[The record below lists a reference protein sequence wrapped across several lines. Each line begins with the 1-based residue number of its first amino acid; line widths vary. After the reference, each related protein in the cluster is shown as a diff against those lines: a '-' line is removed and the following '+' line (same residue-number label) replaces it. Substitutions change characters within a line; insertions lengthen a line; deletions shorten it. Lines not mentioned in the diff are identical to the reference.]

1 MSIAVLCC
9 LCIIQAPAYVASPYI
24 SSNGV
29 FTFMPHINN
38 EYDYVSVNGYRFNP
52 LSEIPELPSGLQG
65 ETGYYIIQFTGPV
78 YSDMKQSLIYHGAR
92 ILEYLPFN
100 AFIVRMQPEKKQVI
114 ETLPWIRWI
123 GNYEPAYKISGLF
136 DEISHD
142 DRVIILLFLDTDIEE
157 TVSAITA
164 SGSEIL
170 DIQTSEHNRVVKVRA
185 SEEQCIAISH
195 IPGVMY
201 LEPFQESILVNEHAQ
216 WVTQTWDSGNRRIW
230 SKGLDGT
237 GQVVNTS
244 DSGILTSHNMFRDPA
259 YPITNWGDFP
269 NHRKIISY
277 QRPSGSSAAFGDNAA
292 GSWHGTH
299 TAGTICGDDSYV
311 SGTVLDDGMP
321 LKAKMYF
328 EDIGTA
334 AGGLSLPSNY
344 DNIWLPPYNGN
355 AGGAA
360 RVSSN
365 SWSQTSG
372 NSYTTTSR
380 MVDIFMWNHKDF
392 LICFSAANDGP
403 AANTVRPPA
412 TAKDCITA
420 GACGN
425 ASGANMM
432 ADFSSRGPTADNRL
446 KPTVTA
452 PGVSLRSSLGP
463 DDDSYSLMSGTSM
476 ASPCIGGNCA
486 LVRDYFASGFY
497 PTGEEIP
504 GNAWTYISAA
514 LVKAC
519 LVNSALPDIQG
530 STIPDNNTGWGRICL
545 DEVMY
550 FLNDIRQLAVWDD
563 THGVATGEY
572 SEYVV
577 TINNQSEPLKITVVW
592 TDYYGA
598 AYSNPA
604 LVNNLDLRVIGP
616 DATEYRGNQYSG
628 GQSIANPGSWDTR
641 NVEENV
647 RRDIPETGTWT
658 IRVTGTNVPQGTRQ
672 PYAVVVS
679 GGLGNLS
686 DPILHLAGSQ
696 IDDPSPGG
704 NGNGRIEPGET
715 VYLTDT
721 LGNASAAGVTNVNG
735 VLRTNS
741 SYITLIDS
749 TASFGS
755 IPSGGSAN
763 NGADRFYYSADGGTP
778 PGTVVDFT
786 LHLTGDG
793 GYNQDIEFTQ
803 MVGISGL
810 QVIWGPKQMEIE
822 PGDTHFIYGLGY
834 NTNNDRLYVA
844 NFYERKIYMYTSD
857 SFATYLGYI
866 PAPDTMGT
874 DIKYCSYDNTLWF
887 AGNNTR
893 RIYKIN
899 TSGTTLRWFGNPA
912 TVYPCGIAWLEP
924 QRTMFLSDRLNNSTS
939 SYIYRSDTMGTWD
952 LQIQV
957 PLTAYNATRC
967 LASDPYGPSPY
978 GGGDTTLLLIYTAFN
993 ASQTLDSTGLYE
1005 LDKEFGD
1012 VIQRVL
1018 FPGWNVRG
1026 VEYDPRDG
1034 NYWVTIAQNPN
1045 RSIVKILGFHGV
1057 PVGINETNTL
1067 VPRILLLAP
1076 PVPTPF
1082 TSRVTFTYVLPQ
1094 EMPMRLLL
1102 YDVAGRKVKTLVDEV
1117 MKPGMNTI
1125 DWNGRDD
1132 NGQQVAS
1139 GVYFCRL
1146 EAENI
1151 SRVQK
1156 VVYTR

>member
-1 MSIAVLCC
+1 MCIAVLCC
-9 LCIIQAPAYVASPYI
+9 LCLVQTPAYVSSPYI
-24 SSNGV
+24 SFNGIS
-29 FTFMPHINN
+29 TFSPPQYR
-38 EYDYVSVNGYRFNP
+38 EYDYISVNGYLFNP
-52 LSEIPELPSGLQG
+52 LNEMPELAPDLLG
-65 ETGYYIIQFTGPV
+65 ETGYYIVQFNGPV
-78 YSDMKQSLIYHGAR
+78 YNDMKQSLVLHDVH

-100 AFIVRMQPEKKQVI
+100 AFIVHIEPEKKEII
-114 ETLPWIRWI
+114 ETLPDIRWI

-136 DEISHD
+136 DEIPHD
-142 DRVIILLFLDTDIEE
+142 DRVIILLFLDTDIEKI
-157 TVSAITA
+157 VSAISAT
-164 SGSEIL
+164 GCQLL
-170 DIQTSEHNRVVKVRA
+170 DIQISEHNRVVTARA
-185 SEEQCIAISH
+185 SKDQCIAISH
-195 IPGVMY
+195 ISGVMY
-201 LEPFQESILVNEHAQ
+201 LEPFQESIIVNEHAQ
-216 WVTQTWDSGNRRIW
+216 WVTQTWESGNRRIW
-230 SKGLDGT
+230 NKGVDGT

-244 DSGILTSHNMFRDPA
+244 DTGILTSHNMFRDPA
-259 YPITNWGDFP
+259 YPITTWGDFP

-277 QRPSGSSAAFGDNAA
+277 QRPSGTSAAFGDNSA

-311 SGTVLDDGMP
+311 GGTVLDDGMP

-328 EDIGTA
+328 EDVGTA
-334 AGGLSLPSNY
+334 SGGLSLPGNY
-344 DNIWLPPYNGN
+344 DYIWQPPYDGN

-372 NSYTTTSR
+372 NSYTSTSR

-403 AANTVRPPA
+403 AANTVRPPG

-425 ASGANMM
+425 ASGANGM
-432 ADFSSRGPTADNRL
+432 ASFSSRGPTADNRL

-463 DDDSYSLMSGTSM
+463 NDDNYSLMSGTSM
-476 ASPCIGGNCA
+476 ASPCIGGNAA

-497 PTGEEIP
+497 PTGEEVP
-504 GNAWTYISAA
+504 ANAWTYISAA
-514 LVKAC
+514 MVKAC
-519 LVNSALPDIQG
+519 LVNGALPDIQG

-545 DEVMY
+545 DEALY
-550 FLNDIRQLAVWDD
+550 FMNDIRQLAVWDD

-572 SEYVV
+572 TEYMV
-577 TINNQSEPLKITVVW
+577 TVNNQSEPLKITLVW

-604 LVNNLDLRVIGP
+604 LVNNLDLRVTSP
-616 DATEYRGNQYSG
+616 SSTVYLGNVYSG
-628 GQSIANPGSWDTR
+628 GQSTTGGTADSR

-647 RRDIPETGTWT
+647 RRNIPETGTWT
-658 IRVTGTNVPQGTRQ
+658 IRITGTSVPQGTRQ

-679 GGLGNLS
+679 GGLGNLA
-686 DPILHLAGSQ
+686 DPILYIAGSQ

-721 LGNASAAGVTNVNG
+721 LGNASAAGATNVNG

-749 TASFGS
+749 TTTFGS
-755 IPSGGSAN
+755 VPSGGSAH
-763 NGADRFYYSADGGTP
+763 NGGDRFYYSADGGTP

-793 GYNQDIEFTQ
+793 GYTQDIEFTQ
-803 MVGISGL
+803 MIGVSGL
-810 QVIWGPKQMEIE
+810 QVIWGPKQLQIE

-857 SFATYLGYI
+857 SFVTYLGYI

-874 DIKYCSYDNTLWF
+874 DIKYCTYDNTLWF
-887 AGNNTR
+887 IGCNQKR
-893 RIYKIN
+893 VSKIN
-899 TSGTTLRWFGNPA
+899 LSGTVLRWFTNPA
-912 TVYPCGIAWLEP
+912 QTYPCGLAWLEP
-924 QRTMFLSDRLNNSTS
+924 QQKLFLSDRLNNSTT

-993 ASQTLDSTGLYE
+993 ASQILDSTGLYE
-1005 LDKEFGD
+1005 LDKEYGN

-1034 NYWVTIAQNPN
+1034 NYWVTIAQGPD

-1057 PVGINETNTL
+1057 PVGVKENNQPTSCAL
-1067 VPRILLLAP
+1067 VLAP

-1082 TSRVTFTYVLPQ
+1082 TTRVTFTYVLPK
-1094 EMPMRLLL
+1094 EMPAKLLL
-1102 YDVAGRKVKTLVDEV
+1102 YDVAGRKVKTLVDGV
-1117 MKPGMNTI
+1117 ITPGMKTV
-1125 DWNGRDD
+1125 DWNGKDD

-1146 EAENI
+1146 EVENI

>member
-1 MSIAVLCC
+1 MSIVLLCC
-9 LCIIQAPAYVASPYI
+9 LCIIQLPHHNPGPNITWTGRYT
-24 SSNGV
+24 
-29 FTFMPHINN
+29 FTPQYNE
-38 EYDYVSVNGYRFNP
+38 EYDYISINEYYFNP
-52 LSEIPELPSGLQG
+52 LIEIPDLTPELRH
-65 ETGYYIIQFTGPV
+65 ETGYYIVQFKGPISEV
-78 YSDMKQSLIYHGAR
+78 MKQILESCGAR
-92 ILEYLPFN
+92 ILEYIPFN
-100 AFIVRMQPEKKQVI
+100 AFIVHMTQEQKKMV
-114 ETLPWIRWI
+114 TLVPYVRWI
-123 GNYEPAYKISGLF
+123 GNYEPAYKISPLF
-136 DEISHD
+136 SAIEHDE
-142 DRVIILLFLDTDIEE
+142 RVVLFLFMDADVDE
-157 TVSAITA
+157 VITEIQN
-164 SGSEIL
+164 SGAGIIDVQLS
-170 DIQTSEHNRVVKVRA
+170 QYNKVVVVRA
-185 SEEQCIAISH
+185 SEKECAAISR
-195 IPGVMY
+195 IPGIMY
-201 LEPFQESILVNEHAQ
+201 LEPYQESVAFNEQAQ
-216 WVTQTWDSGNRRIW
+216 WVTQTWQTSYRRIW
-230 SKGLDGT
+230 NKGIDGT

-244 DSGILTSHNMFRDPA
+244 DTGILTSHNMFRDPA

-269 NHRKIISY
+269 SHRKIIAY
-277 QRPSGSSAAFGDNAA
+277 KLPTGSSAAFGDNSA

-311 SGTVLDDGMP
+311 GGSVADDGMP
-321 LKAKMYF
+321 FKAKMYF
-328 EDIGTA
+328 EDIGTSS
-334 AGGLSLPSNY
+334 GGLSIPSNY
-344 DNIWLPPYNGN
+344 DYLWQPPYTGN

-365 SWSQTSG
+365 SWGQTSG
-372 NSYTTTSR
+372 NYYSSTSR

-392 LICFSAANDGP
+392 LICFSAGNDGP
-403 AANTVRPPA
+403 SSGTVHPPA

-425 ASGANMM
+425 GSGANMI
-432 ADFSSRGPTADNRL
+432 ADFSSRGPTADQRL
-446 KPTVTA
+446 KPTVSA
-452 PGVSLRSSLGP
+452 PGENLRSSLGP
-463 DDDSYSLMSGTSM
+463 NNDSYSLMSGTSM
-476 ASPCIGGNCA
+476 ASPCIAGNAA

-497 PTGEEIP
+497 PTGDEVP

-514 LVKAC
+514 MVKAC
-519 LVNSALPDIQG
+519 LVNSALPDLQG
-530 STIPDNNTGWGRICL
+530 LTIPDNNTGWGRICL
-545 DEVMY
+545 DEVLY
-550 FLNDIRQLAVWDD
+550 FTNDIRHLAVWDD
-563 THGVATGEY
+563 TVGVATGEY
-572 SEYVV
+572 NEYQV
-577 TINNQSEPLKITVVW
+577 TVNNQSEPLKITLVW

-604 LVNNLDLRVIGP
+604 IVNNLDLRVTGP

-628 GQSIANPGSWDTR
+628 GQSVANPSSWDTR

-647 RRDIPETGTWT
+647 RRDVPETGTWT
-658 IRVTGTNVPQGTRQ
+658 IRVIGTNVPQGTRQ
-672 PYAVVVS
+672 PYALVVT
-679 GGLGNLS
+679 GGLGDLS
-686 DPILHLAGSQ
+686 EPVLHISGSK

-721 LGNASAAGVTNVNG
+721 LANASAAGVTNCTG
-735 VLRTNS
+735 VLRTSS

-749 TASFGS
+749 TATFGTV
-755 IPSGGSAN
+755 PSGGSAN
-763 NGADRFYYSADGGTP
+763 NGSNRFQYSADGATP

-793 GYNQDIEFTQ
+793 GYSQDLEFTQ
-803 MVGISGL
+803 MVGVSGL
-810 QVIWGPKQMEIE
+810 QVIWGPKQLEIE

-834 NTNNDRLYVA
+834 NQNNDRLYVA
-844 NFYERKIYMYTSD
+844 NFYEKKIYMYSSD

-887 AGNNTR
+887 AGGNTK
-893 RIYKIN
+893 RIFKTN
-899 TSGTTLRWFGNPA
+899 LSGSTLRWFSNPA

-924 QRTMFLSDRLNNSTS
+924 QRTLFLSDRLTNSTT
-939 SYIYRSDTMGTWD
+939 SYIYRSDTTGTWD

-957 PLTAYNATRC
+957 PLSAYNATRC
-967 LASDPYGPSPY
+967 LASDPYGTSPY

-993 ASQTLDSTGLYE
+993 SSQGLDSTGLYE

-1057 PVGINETNTL
+1057 PVGVKEAKKSISTA
-1067 VPRILLLAP
+1067 PLLGP
-1076 PVPTPF
+1076 GIPSPF
-1082 TSRVTFTYVLPQ
+1082 RSRVTFTYALPQ
-1094 EMPMRLLL
+1094 KMPMRLII
-1102 YDVAGRKVKTLVDEV
+1102 YDVAGRAVKTLIDGVV
-1117 MKPGMNTI
+1117 SPGFNSVV
-1125 DWNGRDD
+1125 WNGTDD
-1132 NGQQVAS
+1132 AGKHVAS

-1146 EAENI
+1146 EAEDV